1 MNPHRK
7 NKSKK
12 GVYDADSNPRKVHP
26 PVYHDLPAKS
36 SSKPGEDPLIRLN
49 KYIANAGVCSRR
61 EADHLIAAGQISVN
75 GKIIS
80 QLGFKV
86 HSNDKVKLGN
96 TLLKKEKFIY
106 VLLNKPKDHIST
118 AKDPEKRSTVI
129 ELVNKQIEERIYP
142 VGRLD
147 RNTTGLLLL
156 TNDGELT
163 KTLSHPSYNIRKI
176 YEVHLDRP
184 LNEEDFFTIS
194 QGIVLDDGPIKV
206 DDIAI
211 NSEDKK
217 IVGIELH
224 SGRNRI
230 VRRIFETL
238 NYKITGLDRVMYAFL
253 TKKNLPR
260 GKWRFLKD
268 HEVTKLKYMGHGK
281 KRAGKS

>member
-1 MNPHRK
+1 MKPRRK

-12 GVYDADSNPRKVHP
+12 GVYDADSDPRKVNP
-26 PVYHDLPAKS
+26 PEYHESPKNDPD
-36 SSKPGEDPLIRLN
+36 KPGKDPLTRLN

-61 EADHLIAAGQISVN
+61 EADHLIISGQISVN
-75 GKIIS
+75 GKIINE
-80 QLGFKV
+80 LGYKV
-86 HSNDKVKLGN
+86 HPNDKVKYGN
-96 TLLKKEKFIY
+96 VLLKKEKFIY

-118 AKDPEKRSTVI
+118 AKDPRKRSTVI
-129 ELVNKQIEERIYP
+129 DLVNKQIDERIYP

-163 KTLSHPSYNIRKI
+163 KILSHPSYNIRKI

-184 LNEEDFFTIS
+184 LSEADFFAIR
-194 QGIVLDDGPIKV
+194 QGIMLEDGPIRV

-211 NSEDKK
+211 NSEDRK

-230 VRRIFETL
+230 VRRIFESL
-238 NYKITGLDRVMYAFL
+238 DYKITSLDRVMYAFL

-268 HEVTKLKYMGHGK
+268 HEVTKLKHLGHGR